1 MQLFGRDKEPLKAVC
16 AGMGFIYSGKAQL
29 TKQFL
34 QLWGSYVDPFIPPSA
49 PHDPC
54 FAACQPIKKRLA
66 RLQVHFLPACK
77 SLAGALHALPLLYKL
92 EEIQ

>member
-34 QLWGSYVDPFIPPSA
+34 QLWGSYVDPFIRQVRLMTLALQHVNLS
-49 PHDPC
+49 
-54 FAACQPIKKRLA
+54 KRGW
-66 RLQVHFLPACK
+66 RDCRCTF
-77 SLAGALHALPLLYKL
+77 SLHASR
-92 EEIQ
+92 